1 MRNQGKLKLGVLLT
15 ALAYSACAWAGLGK
29 IHVRSNL
36 GELLKAD
43 IEMTGVQP
51 TELDAV
57 RVGLAGIETFQ
68 ALNVDYASSLSSLR
82 FALSPNTRGAM
93 IRVSSTQPIND
104 PYLRFVVEA
113 KAPSGRSVREYTVLL
128 DPANYVAQNI
138 VQDVPSYADSDQA
151 SRYRQAAPAKLAP
164 AAPRELTVRQGA
176 TLRSLAAKVKPK
188 GASLRQAMAAL
199 VQANPDAFADGDV
212 SHPKPGSTL
221 QVPSARKMRAL
232 SASKVA
238 GILGEPAPAAQASSA
253 GGQAAVPAGKGGDV
267 LKLAPGDGSDSARL
281 NDLQQQISSREKAL
295 QDATTRI
302 AALEQQLKA
311 LQSSL
316 QAPGAKLEPVVPAA
330 APAPSSAPMAASVP
344 HEAVAASAPKPEP
357 KPVEKP
363 HPKPAVAHPAPP
375 PAPSLMS
382 RVLGYLPLIGGGV
395 AGVGLL
401 GLLGVMIARRRKAA
415 DENAG
420 SAALGRS
427 TVAGHDANAAGGSN
441 SFMSN
446 FTQAAGAIDAAE
458 VDPVAEAEVYIA
470 YGRDQQAEEILKDA
484 LQKDPSRHEVR
495 MKLMEVY
502 AARPD
507 VAGFER
513 LAKEMHAA
521 FDGKGALWA
530 KAAALGRAIDP
541 GNALYQA
548 GAGEPESA
556 PVAAGGEVIDLDQEL
571 FGEEAPAAIEAA
583 PAPAPSEPALPAAAA
598 EEADPLA
605 ALFDAPAGGEAAP
618 EPEASALDFDLD
630 AMLTAEPAAG
640 ESKAPEPEANM
651 LDFDFNLD
659 GASVAEAKPAEA
671 PGAEG
676 LESLYEDMLAEESQV
691 AEEAQPAQTAP
702 AEAEGVSVMDD
713 PLATKLDLAKVYLDM
728 GDREGAREVLQDLL
742 NEAQGPLKDEAQA
755 LLDKISS

>member
-1 MRNQGKLKLGVLLT
+1 MRNQGKLKLGVLLIG
-15 ALAYSACAWAGLGK
+15 LAYSACAWAGLGK

-128 DPANYVAQNI
+128 DPANYTAQNI
-138 VQDVPSYADSDQA
+138 VQDVPSYADDDQA

-164 AAPRELTVRQGA
+164 AAPRELMVRQGA

-188 GASLRQAMAAL
+188 GASLRQTMAAL

-212 SHPKPGSTL
+212 SHPKPGTML

-232 SASKVA
+232 SAGQVA

-253 GGQAAVPAGKGGDV
+253 GGQAGAPAGKGGDV
-267 LKLAPGDGSDSARL
+267 LKLTPGDGSDNAKL
-281 NDLQQQISSREKAL
+281 NDLQQQISAREKAL

-316 QAPGAKLEPVVPAA
+316 QAPGAKLEPVAPAA
-330 APAPSSAPMAASVP
+330 APALSSAPMAASVP

-363 HPKPAVAHPAPP
+363 HPKAAAAHPAPP

-401 GLLGVMIARRRKAA
+401 GLLGVMIARRRKGA

-513 LAKEMHAA
+513 LAREMHAA

-548 GAGEPESA
+548 DAGEPEPA
-556 PVAAGGEVIDLDQEL
+556 PAAAGGEVIDLDQEL
-571 FGEEAPAAIEAA
+571 FGDEAPAAIEAA
-583 PAPAPSEPALPAAAA
+583 PAEPASPVA

-605 ALFDAPAGGEAAP
+605 ALFDAPPGGEAPP

-630 AMLTAEPAAG
+630 AMLAAEPEAG
-640 ESKAPEPEANM
+640 EAKAPEPEANM

-659 GASVAEAKPAEA
+659 ATPAAEAKPAEA
-671 PGAEG
+671 PGATG
-676 LESLYEDMLAEESQV
+676 LESLYEDMLAEEPS
-691 AEEAQPAQTAP
+691 AAGDAQPADSAP
-702 AEAEGVSVMDD
+702 NEAKAEGVSVMDD

-742 NEAQGPLKDEAQA
+742 GEAQGQLKEEAQA
-755 LLDKISS
+755 LLDKISA

>member
-1 MRNQGKLKLGVLLT
+1 MRNQGKIKLGVLLIG
-15 ALAYSACAWAGLGK
+15 LAYSACAWAGLGK

-128 DPANYVAQNI
+128 DPANYTAQNI
-138 VQDVPSYADSDQA
+138 VQDVPSYADDDQA

-164 AAPRELTVRQGA
+164 AASRELTVRQGA

-188 GASLRQAMAAL
+188 GASLRQTMAAL

-212 SHPKPGSTL
+212 SHPKPGATL

-232 SASKVA
+232 SASQVA
-238 GILGEPAPAAQASSA
+238 GILGEPTPAAASSA

-316 QAPGAKLEPVVPAA
+316 QMPGAKLESIPPAA
-330 APAPSSAPMAASVP
+330 ASAPPSALMAASAP
-344 HEAVAASAPKPEP
+344 HEAVAASAPKPAP

-363 HPKPAVAHPAPP
+363 HPKPPAAHPAPP
-375 PAPSLMS
+375 PPSLMS

-401 GLLGVMIARRRKAA
+401 GLLGVMIARRRKGA

-427 TVAGHDANAAGGSN
+427 TVAGHDVNAASGSN

-507 VAGFER
+507 VANFER

-548 GAGEPESA
+548 DAGEPESA
-556 PVAAGGEVIDLDQEL
+556 PATAGGEVIDLDQEL
-571 FGEEAPAAIEAA
+571 FGDEAPAAIEAA
-583 PAPAPSEPALPAAAA
+583 PAPASPVA

-605 ALFDAPAGGEAAP
+605 ALFDAPPGGDAAP
-618 EPEASALDFDLD
+618 EPEANALDFDLD
-630 AMLTAEPAAG
+630 AMLTAEPEAG
-640 ESKAPEPEANM
+640 ETKAPEPEANM

-659 GASVAEAKPAEA
+659 AAPAVEAKPAEA
-671 PGAEG
+671 PGATG
-676 LESLYEDMLAEESQV
+676 LESLYEDMLAEEPS
-691 AEEAQPAQTAP
+691 AAGGAQPADSAP
-702 AEAEGVSVMDD
+702 NEAKAEGVSVMDD

-742 NEAQGPLKDEAQA
+742 GEAQGQLKEEAQA
-755 LLDKISS
+755 LLDKISA

>member
-1 MRNQGKLKLGVLLT
+1 MRNQGKFKLGVLLIG
-15 ALAYSACAWAGLGK
+15 LAYSACAWAGLGR

-82 FALSPNTRGAM
+82 FALSPNTRGAT

-128 DPANYVAQNI
+128 DPATYTAQNI

-151 SRYRQAAPAKLAP
+151 SRYRQAEPAKLAP

-188 GASLRQAMAAL
+188 GASLRQTMAAL
-199 VQANPDAFADGDV
+199 AQANPDAFADGDV
-212 SHPKPGSTL
+212 NHPKPGSKL

-232 SASKVA
+232 SASQVA
-238 GILGEPAPAAQASSA
+238 GILGEPAPAAQAAPA
-253 GGQAAVPAGKGGDV
+253 GGQSGASAAGKGGDV
-267 LKLAPGDGSDSARL
+267 LKLAPGDGADNSKL
-281 NDLQQQISSREKAL
+281 NDLQQQINAREKAL

-316 QAPGAKLEPVVPAA
+316 QASGAKLESIAPAA
-330 APAPSSAPMAASVP
+330 APAPSSSPAAASAP
-344 HEAVAASAPKPEP
+344 HPVVAASAPKPMP

-363 HPKPAVAHPAPP
+363 HPKPQAHPAPP

-382 RVLGYLPLIGGGV
+382 RVLGYLPLIGGGA

-401 GLLGVMIARRRKAA
+401 ALLGIMIARRRNAAA
-415 DENAG
+415 DAAG
-420 SAALGRS
+420 SAALSRNTVGGHGPS
-427 TVAGHDANAAGGSN
+427 TVGGSN

-507 VAGFER
+507 VASFER

-521 FDGKGALWA
+521 FDGKGVMWA

-541 GNALYQA
+541 SNALYQMPEGDAEPSPSA
-548 GAGEPESA
+548 G
-556 PVAAGGEVIDLDQEL
+556 GGEVIDLDQEL
-571 FGEEAPAAIEAA
+571 FGEEAPAPIEAA
-583 PAPAPSEPALPAAAA
+583 PAPAEPAPAQ
-598 EEADPLA
+598 EQEADPLA
-605 ALFDAPAGGEAAP
+605 ALFDTPPGGAGTAP
-618 EPEASALDFDLD
+618 ETEAHSLDFDLD
-630 AMLTAEPAAG
+630 AMLSAETEAA
-640 ESKAPEPEANM
+640 EAKAPEPEANM
-651 LDFDFNLD
+651 LDFDFNLE
-659 GASVAEAKPAEA
+659 AAPAEEAKPAESSA
-671 PGAEG
+671 GG
-676 LESLYEDMLAEESQV
+676 LESLYEDMLAEEPQA
-691 AEEAQPAQTAP
+691 AEAPPAPPEAK
-702 AEAEGVSVMDD
+702 AEGVSVMDD

-742 NEAQGPLKDEAQA
+742 SEAKGALKDEAQA
-755 LLDKISS
+755 LFDKIST

>member
-1 MRNQGKLKLGVLLT
+1 MRNQGKLKLGVLLIG
-15 ALAYSACAWAGLGK
+15 LAYSACAWSGLGK

-128 DPANYVAQNI
+128 DPANYTAQNI
-138 VQDVPSYADSDQA
+138 VQDVPSYADDDQA

-232 SASKVA
+232 SASQVA

-253 GGQAAVPAGKGGDV
+253 GGQAGAPAGKGGDV
-267 LKLAPGDGSDSARL
+267 LKLAPGDGSDNAKL
-281 NDLQQQISSREKAL
+281 NDLQQQISAREKAL

-316 QAPGAKLEPVVPAA
+316 QAPGARLEPVAPAA

-363 HPKPAVAHPAPP
+363 HPKPAAAHPAPP

-401 GLLGVMIARRRKAA
+401 GLLGVMIARRRKGA

-513 LAKEMHAA
+513 LAREMHAA

-548 GAGEPESA
+548 DAGEPEPA
-556 PVAAGGEVIDLDQEL
+556 PAAAGGEVIDLDQEL
-571 FGEEAPAAIEAA
+571 FGDEAPVAIEAA
-583 PAPAPSEPALPAAAA
+583 PAPAEPASPVA

-605 ALFDAPAGGEAAP
+605 ALFDAPPGGEAPP
-618 EPEASALDFDLD
+618 EQEASALDFDLD
-630 AMLTAEPAAG
+630 AMLTAEPEAG
-640 ESKAPEPEANM
+640 EAKAPEPEANM

-659 GASVAEAKPAEA
+659 AAPAAEAKPAEA
-671 PGAEG
+671 PGATG
-676 LESLYEDMLAEESQV
+676 LESLYEDMLAEEPS
-691 AEEAQPAQTAP
+691 AAGGAQPADSAP
-702 AEAEGVSVMDD
+702 NEAKAEGVSVMDD

-742 NEAQGPLKDEAQA
+742 GEAQGQLKEEAQA
-755 LLDKISS
+755 LLDKISA